1 MAHRMMGIFQKDT
14 LARSRTIW
22 DSKSMLVMDFNLQ
35 KKTRIYK
42 YNQEKWINEQENGK
56 IFLTTEYQSTN
67 IEGVILFQGIIL
79 LFLWKPSL
87 GNNCSNDWHR

>member
-1 MAHRMMGIFQKDT
+1 
-14 LARSRTIW
+14 
-22 DSKSMLVMDFNLQ
+22 MLVMDFNLQ

-42 YNQEKWINEQENGK
+42 YNQEKLINEQENGK

-79 LFLWKPSL
+79 LFL
-87 GNNCSNDWHR
+87 